1 VGAWRETVGTE
12 VERNARDDREL
23 APKGNMRS
31 EKQSESGVEHG
42 NDLCKLHKGLAQV
55 FDLGWIKQSLWHEG
69 RADNV
74 FVCGVKKLLNGTKT
88 EGIQR

>member
-1 VGAWRETVGTE
+1 MGAWRETVGTK

-23 APKGNMRS
+23 APKGDMRS

-55 FDLGWIKQSLWHEG
+55 FDWCWKWKVRRMRYELAWWVAVAIE
-69 RADNV
+69 
-74 FVCGVKKLLNGTKT
+74 
-88 EGIQR
+88 